1 MPELNIKT
9 VGGNGTFEE
18 VIASA
23 TPEIQALTRDA
34 RALLANVMPGI
45 TEVPWARQK
54 IAGYGVGPK
63 KMSEHFCYLAPYKK
77 HLNLGFFYGADLPD
91 PQRLAGRRRQGSA
104 AYQDPQRGTTAAA
117 RRPSPDRAGQPP
129 PAQAKMSSANLE
141 SESPRR
147 SPCMMVKRSD
157 NLESVASQVDA
168 TPEVLQSLCDF
179 TCSEESRIQSAASW
193 LLRRYSQAGA
203 TLSPKQTERLL
214 SVLTRDCHWEARLHV
229 LQMMGDLALPQ
240 ACVTRQ
246 AMASARRA
254 NE

>member
-63 KMSEHFCYLAPYKK
+63 KMSEHFCYLAPFKK

-91 PQRLAGRRRQGSA
+91 PQSLLEGAGK
-104 AYQDPQRGTTAAA
+104 D
-117 RRPSPDRAGQPP
+117 
-129 PAQAKMSSANLE
+129 
-141 SESPRR
+141 
-147 SPCMMVKRSD
+147 
-157 NLESVASQVDA
+157 
-168 TPEVLQSLCDF
+168 
-179 TCSEESRIQSAASW
+179 
-193 LLRRYSQAGA
+193 LRRIKIRSAEQLKQPAVRALIEQASRH
-203 TLSPKQTERLL
+203 LPKLK
-214 SVLTRDCHWEARLHV
+214 
-229 LQMMGDLALPQ
+229 
-240 ACVTRQ
+240 
-246 AMASARRA
+246 
-254 NE
+254 